1 MSHASGRSKS
11 GRDRAPINGP
21 HHVIITRGRKIR
33 SFAVR
38 PLSIVLGA
46 LVVVGIIGGSIA
58 VAMLTMLSDDT
69 ATAVAEQNRIRQHYE
84 QEIAQL
90 HRQMDALVSQQ
101 LVERE
106 TLNNQVA
113 ELLSTQRD
121 LIERQQLLTGLA
133 NDALAAGVD
142 VLPMLAPVP
151 VGNPL
156 RAGAA
161 GPGGVGGP
169 VDPIT
174 TGAVDP
180 GPQAALQHS
189 DALAAVAATAAW
201 LADSQL
207 DTLALLADE
216 ITDRTE
222 SLSSLLGQ
230 LGYRMSATDG
240 IGGPFEPAFGE
251 ETLELVTAELE
262 ELERLQDLARGLPI
276 GQPLAHLEVTS
287 GFGSRVDPFLGE
299 RAMHTGTDFR
309 ATTGTSV
316 MATGPGTVI
325 AAGPSGGYGKLIEI
339 DHGNGITSRY
349 AHLSSI
355 LVDVGDVVAM
365 GEIIGRVGSTG
376 RSTGPHLHYE
386 LRRDDDAFNPMPH
399 IRLGAQIAN
408 LL

>member
-1 MSHASGRSKS
+1 MSHANSRPRSGK
-11 GRDRAPINGP
+11 DRAPVNGP
-21 HHVIITRGRKIR
+21 HHVIITRGDRIR

-38 PLSIVLGA
+38 PLSLVLLA
-46 LVVVGIIGGSIA
+46 LIAVGVIGGSVTIA
-58 VAMLTMLSDDT
+58 MTTMLRDDAT
-69 ATAVAEQNRIRQHYE
+69 TAVAEQNRIRQQYE
-84 QEIAQL
+84 QQIAQL

-106 TLNNQVA
+106 LLNNQVA
-113 ELLSTQRD
+113 ELLTTQQG

-151 VGNPL
+151 ITNPL
-156 RAGAA
+156 RNATAA
-161 GPGGVGGP
+161 PAGVGGP
-169 VDPIT
+169 IDPMT
-174 TGAVDP
+174 TGAIES
-180 GPQAALQHS
+180 QAALPHG
-189 DALAAVAATAAW
+189 DALRAVEATAEW

-207 DTLALLADE
+207 DALALLADE

-222 SLSSLLGQ
+222 SLAGLLSE
-230 LGYRMSATDG
+230 LGYRTSATDG

-251 ETLELVTAELE
+251 EALELVTSELQ
-262 ELERLQDLARGLPI
+262 ELERLQHLARGLPI
-276 GQPLAHLEVTS
+276 GQPLARMEVTS
-287 GFGSRVDPFLGE
+287 SFGSRLDPFLGE

-339 DHGNGITSRY
+339 DHGGGITTRY

-355 LVDVGDVVAM
+355 LVEVGDVVTL

-386 LRRDDDAFNPMPH
+386 IRRDDDAFNPMPH
-399 IRLGAQIAN
+399 IRLGAEIRD
-408 LL
+408 LI